1 MKVSSITS
9 NTMENSFIPEQ
20 QGKTLLAVVQEHVA
34 SLLKIAGQIGTS
46 IALGEKGDLEAAHE
60 FRNQN
65 PGN

>member
-9 NTMENSFIPEQ
+9 SSLENSFSPEQ
-20 QGKTLLAVVQEHVA
+20 QGKSFLAAAQEHVA

-65 PGN
+65 YGK